1 MTILDEKEWS
11 RLKQAMARRE
21 VVKIERNYVQ
31 LNASVS
37 FFTREV
43 TFPWPVDMILTVRVK
58 FQGGIWHQHFESVEA
73 AREAIKKWDGWL

>member
-11 RLKQAMARRE
+11 RLKRAMTRRE
-21 VVKIERNYVQ
+21 IVKIEREYVP

-58 FQGGIWHQHFESVEA
+58 FQGGVWHQHFESAEQA
-73 AREAIKKWDGWL
+73 KRTLDAWNGYR